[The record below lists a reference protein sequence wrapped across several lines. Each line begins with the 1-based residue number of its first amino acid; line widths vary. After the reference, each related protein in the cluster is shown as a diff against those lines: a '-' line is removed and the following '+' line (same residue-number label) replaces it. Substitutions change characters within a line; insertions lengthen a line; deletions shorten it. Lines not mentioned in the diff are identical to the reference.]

1 MQTKT
6 VDKIFEVFESLDPVP
21 QTELKYE
28 NIFTLLV
35 SVVLSAQATDISVNK
50 ATKELFA
57 CYDTPELI
65 FGLGEENLKKYI
77 RTIGLYNTKAKNI
90 IALCR
95 VLIAD
100 YNSEVPNNFEEL
112 IKLPGVGRKTANVVL
127 NCAHGLPT
135 VAVDTHVFRV
145 SKRLG
150 LASGNNPDK
159 VENELLKIIP
169 TKWLKNAHHWLILH
183 GRYICKARKPLCSV
197 CPVRDYCKYYKSDF
211 DLNKKIS

>member
-1 MQTKT
+1 MQIKT
-6 VDKIFEVFESLDPVP
+6 VNKIFEVFEFLDPAP
-21 QTELKYE
+21 ETELKYE

-57 CYDTPELI
+57 HYDTPELI
-65 FGLGEENLKKYI
+65 LSLGEENLKKYI
-77 RTIGLYNTKAKNI
+77 RTIGLYNAKAKNI

-100 YNSEVPNNFEEL
+100 YNSAVPGNFEEL

-150 LASGNNPDK
+150 LASGNSPDK
-159 VENELLKIIP
+159 VELELLQIIP
-169 TKWLKNAHHWLILH
+169 AKWLKDAHHWLVLH
-183 GRYICKARKPLCSV
+183 GRYICKARLPMCNA
-197 CPVRDYCKYYKSDF
+197 CPVNIYCEYYQSHF
-211 DLNKKIS
+211 V